1 VALRGGRRH
10 ALLASVSHA
19 GGAPLRDDDI
29 ADTASSAAIGPT
41 PLQLLPCTASHKLCC
56 MSAYPNYTPT
66 IARRTAAMTPIGVE
80 RMGDQADALQDPS
93 VLRLEN
99 LDTDLLP
106 PAPALQASIA
116 AVQDDD
122 ANSYLPFFGHDRLR
136 RAATA
141 LVERAARLNAG
152 SYDWRRQCFISAG
165 GLSGVLNALLA
176 LIDPGDEV
184 VLTSPTYVGLIN
196 RVRLAGGVPRFI
208 RLVPSEKGW
217 RVDVKSIASAVSPRT
232 KAFLMMS
239 PSMPSGAVFERD
251 EWAAICHAC
260 VNANAWMVY
269 DSAMERVLF
278 DGAPHWHPAAF
289 DGMLERAVTVGAA
302 SKEYRM
308 IGWRVGWVVCPM
320 AAAEAIGRVAISN
333 VVCPVG
339 VAQQAVAAAI
349 EAPDDGIAA
358 CTATWQ
364 QRHDLLLRE
373 LSPQFDV
380 IPAAGGWS
388 LLIDFGARG
397 CSGAQASAALLPHG
411 VAATSMENW
420 GEPDTARYLRLVFAN
435 EPVERLH
442 GIATRFA
449 RAFAA

>member
-1 VALRGGRRH
+1 MPTTKRTL
-10 ALLASVSHA
+10 
-19 GGAPLRDDDI
+19 PPP
-29 ADTASSAAIGPT
+29 AA
-41 PLQLLPCTASHKLCC
+41 
-56 MSAYPNYTPT
+56 
-66 IARRTAAMTPIGVE
+66 RTAALTPIGVE
-80 RMGDQADALQDPS
+80 RMGDAADALADPT

-106 PAPALQASIA
+106 PAPALEATLA
-116 AVQDDD
+116 AVRDDA

-141 LVERAARLNAG
+141 LVERNARLGAG
-152 SYDWRRQCFISAG
+152 RYDWRRQCFVSAG

-184 VLTSPTYVGLIN
+184 VLTSPTYVGLVN

-208 RLVPSEKGW
+208 RLVPGAQGW
-217 RVDVKSIASAVSPRT
+217 RVDLDSIRAAVSRKT
-232 KAFLMMS
+232 RAFLMMS

-251 EWAAICHAC
+251 EWAAICKAC
-260 VNANAWMVY
+260 VRANAWMIY
-269 DSAMERVLF
+269 DSAMERLLF

-289 DGMLERAVTVGAA
+289 DGMFERTVTVGAA

-308 IGWRVGWVVCPM
+308 IGWRVGWVVCPL

-339 VAQQAVAAAI
+339 LAQQAVAAAI

-358 CTATWQ
+358 CVAQWQ
-364 QRHDLLLRE
+364 QRHELLLRE
-373 LSPQFDV
+373 LAPAFRV
-380 IPAAGGWS
+380 LPAAGGWS
-388 LLIDFGARG
+388 LLVDFGARG
-397 CSGAQASAALLPHG
+397 LSGAQASAALLPHG
-411 VAATSMENW
+411 VAATPMENW

-435 EPVERLH
+435 EPLERLQ
-442 GIATRFA
+442 GIGQRFA
-449 RAFAA
+449 AAFGAG

>member
-1 VALRGGRRH
+1 MSRR
-10 ALLASVSHA
+10 A
-19 GGAPLRDDDI
+19 
-29 ADTASSAAIGPT
+29 T
-41 PLQLLPCTASHKLCC
+41 PA
-56 MSAYPNYTPT
+56 
-66 IARRTAAMTPIGVE
+66 IARRTASMTPIGVE
-80 RMGDQADALQDPS
+80 RMGDQADALADPS

-106 PAPALQASIA
+106 PQPALQATTS
-116 AVQDDD
+116 AVHDDD

-141 LVERAARLNAG
+141 LVERNARLNEG
-152 SYDWRRQCFISAG
+152 RYDWRRQCFISAG

-208 RLVPSEKGW
+208 RLLPSAQGW
-217 RVDVKSIASAVSPRT
+217 RVDVKSVAAAVSPRT

-251 EWAAICHAC
+251 EWAAICAAC
-260 VNANAWMVY
+260 VKANAWMVY
-269 DSAMERVLF
+269 DCAMERILF
-278 DGAPHWHPAAF
+278 DGAPHWHPASF
-289 DGMLERAVTVGAA
+289 DGMFERTVTVGAA

-308 IGWRVGWVVCPM
+308 IGWRVGWVVCPLG
-320 AAAEAIGRVAISN
+320 AAEAIGRVAISN

-339 VAQQAVAAAI
+339 IAQQAVAAAI

-358 CTATWQ
+358 CAATWQ

-373 LSPQFDV
+373 LSPRFDV
-380 IPAAGGWS
+380 MPAAGGWS
-388 LLIDFGARG
+388 LLIDFASRG
-397 CSGAQASAALLPHG
+397 LSGAQASAALLPHG

-435 EPVERLH
+435 EPVERLQ
-442 GIATRFA
+442 GIAARFA
-449 RAFAA
+449 RAFPT

>member
-1 VALRGGRRH
+1 MTLHR
-10 ALLASVSHA
+10 
-19 GGAPLRDDDI
+19 
-29 ADTASSAAIGPT
+29 T
-41 PLQLLPCTASHKLCC
+41 PL
-56 MSAYPNYTPT
+56 
-66 IARRTAAMTPIGVE
+66 IARRSAEMTPIGVE
-80 RMGDQADALQDPS
+80 RMGDRADALADPS

-106 PAPALQASIA
+106 PASALEATRV
-116 AVQDDD
+116 AVDDDD

-136 RAATA
+136 RAASA
-141 LVERAARLNAG
+141 LVERNARLNAG

-184 VLTSPTYVGLIN
+184 VMTSPTYVGLIN

-208 RLVPSEKGW
+208 RLQPGESGW
-217 RVDVKSIASAVSPRT
+217 RVDVGSIGAALSART

-251 EWAAICHAC
+251 EWAAICKAC
-260 VNANAWMVY
+260 VKANAWMIN
-269 DSAMERVLF
+269 DSAMERILF
-278 DGAPHWHPAAF
+278 DGAPHWHPASF
-289 DGMLERAVTVGAA
+289 DGMFERTVSVGAA

-308 IGWRVGWVVCPM
+308 IGWRVGWVVCPL

-339 VAQQAVAAAI
+339 IAQQAAAAAI

-358 CTATWQ
+358 CVATWQ

-373 LSPQFDV
+373 LSPRFDV

-388 LLIDFGARG
+388 LLIDCAARG
-397 CSGAQASAALLPHG
+397 LSGAQASAALLQQG

-420 GEPDTARYLRLVFAN
+420 GEPDTARYLRLVYAN
-435 EPVERLH
+435 EPVERLQ
-442 GIATRFA
+442 GIAARFA
-449 RAFAA
+449 RALV